1 MIARPK
7 AIEYLNKGSQQKETV
22 RDFIENSRKILMTQ
36 IAINDKSNETELLN
50 EYIVM
55 EKEKL
60 EEGRKTFE
68 EDKEKYEKFK
78 MDLQAKSQQTDEE
91 VKRVIK

>member
-1 MIARPK
+1 MTERASNKSADLKLNKRID
-7 AIEYLNKGSQQKETV
+7 YLNKGRQSNESV
-22 RDFIENSRKILMTQ
+22 RTFIEGSRKILMAQ
-36 IAINDKSNETELLN
+36 IAINAKTQETELLS

-60 EEGRKTFE
+60 EEGQKTFQ

-78 MDLQAKSQQTDEE
+78 LDLTAKSQ
-91 VKRVIK
+91 

>member
-1 MIARPK
+1 MPSSRRID
-7 AIEYLNKGSQQKETV
+7 YLNKGRQSNESV
-22 RDFIENSRKILMTQ
+22 RDFIEGSRKILMAQ
-36 IAINDKSNETELLN
+36 IAINAKTQETELLS

-60 EEGRKTFE
+60 EEGQKTFM

-78 MDLQAKSQQTDEE
+78 LDLSAKSQ
-91 VKRVIK
+91 